1 MEPVTLVR
9 EPDLDE
15 LRRRRAELFASVKSL
30 RQALDAPSLPDPASW
45 ITQVR
50 TARDSLVADFHTHV
64 EITEGTGG
72 LYSDVIVTTPRLI
85 RAVERLVSEHDM
97 ISLLLQDLA
106 AQADRTPSAQLT
118 AELRQRGNVLLDR
131 MARHRQRGADLVYEA
146 YETDI
151 GGET

>member
-1 MEPVTLVR
+1 MEPVTLTR

-30 RQALDAPSLPDPASW
+30 RQALDSPSPPDPDGW
-45 ITQVR
+45 IAQVR
-50 TARDSLVADFHTHV
+50 TALDSLIADFHTHV
-64 EITEGTGG
+64 EITEGPGG
-72 LYSDVIVTTPRLI
+72 LYGDVIVTAPRLS

-97 ISLLLQDLA
+97 ISALLQDLVAHA
-106 AQADRTPSAQLT
+106 ARAQSAQLI